1 MALIGAIAA
10 LAALFV
16 IKVFFIDQLR
26 GQLQFF
32 PLIRNADVLAVAP
45 WILSA
50 AVAVAVI
57 AGTIGMRRFLDV

>member
-1 MALIGAIAA
+1 
-10 LAALFV
+10 
-16 IKVFFIDQLR
+16 VFFIDQLR

-45 WILSA
+45 WILIA